1 MPRYDSD
8 DAEPCDTGLRA
19 GWSGAARLG
28 DVSQGDVSLGDTR
41 PGAADPVDTATGGA
55 AGFLG
60 YGRRRSPLLTVVG
73 TLERALPEDEFEP
86 IRGLESDRELDRD
99 RCEDPELGGAAG
111 ALRSWVVG
119 WTHRLDPLGA
129 RRAADQP
136 PAGVRRLVEAVVD
149 VLLERRPAEQVKRW
163 VSREV
168 FGLLSTVTQR
178 RAVTRF
184 AARSMVRSIRLHAPG
199 PDAVESTVLVQDGP
213 RVRAVALRFERTT
226 QDRLEWRCTALQFA

>member
-1 MPRYDSD
+1 MMPRDCRD
-8 DAEPCDTGLRA
+8 DADPCDSAT
-19 GWSGAARLG
+19 AA
-28 DVSQGDVSLGDTR
+28 QGIGESRR
-41 PGAADPVDTATGGA
+41 P
-55 AGFLG
+55 
-60 YGRRRSPLLTVVG
+60 SPLLTVVG
-73 TLERALPEDEFEP
+73 TLERAAPREAPQQPE
-86 IRGLESDRELDRD
+86 EL
-99 RCEDPELGGAAG
+99 ELGGAAG

-129 RRAADQP
+129 RRPAEQP

-168 FGLLSTVTQR
+168 FGLLSTVAQR
-178 RAVTRF
+178 RAATRF
-184 AARSMVRSIRLHAPG
+184 AARSMVRSIRLNAPG

-213 RVRAVALRFERTT
+213 RVRAVALRFERCA

>member
-1 MPRYDSD
+1 MMPRYDHD
-8 DAEPCDTGLRA
+8 DADPCDTAPHGSACRCDA
-19 GWSGAARLG
+19 GQLG
-28 DVSQGDVSLGDTR
+28 HGM
-41 PGAADPVDTATGGA
+41 
-55 AGFLG
+55 
-60 YGRRRSPLLTVVG
+60 RRSPLLTVVG

-86 IRGLESDRELDRD
+86 VFGLDGERELDRD

-119 WTHRLDPLGA
+119 WTHRLDPLGG
-129 RRAADQP
+129 RRSADQP

-213 RVRAVALRFERTT
+213 RVRAVALRFERTA

>member
-1 MPRYDSD
+1 MLRYDRD
-8 DAEPCDTGLRA
+8 DTDPCDADAGLCDA
-19 GWSGAARLG
+19 LVLEG
-28 DVSQGDVSLGDTR
+28 
-41 PGAADPVDTATGGA
+41 
-55 AGFLG
+55 
-60 YGRRRSPLLTVVG
+60 PLLTVAG
-73 TLERALPEDEFEP
+73 TLERALPRDEFELIGGP
-86 IRGLESDRELDRD
+86 ESDHD

-129 RRAADQP
+129 RRTPDQP

-149 VLLERRPAEQVKRW
+149 VLLERRPAEQVRRW

-168 FGLLSTVTQR
+168 FGLLSTVAQR

-184 AARSMVRSIRLHAPG
+184 AARSMVRSIRLHTPG

>member
-1 MPRYDSD
+1 MPHDDRD
-8 DAEPCDTGLRA
+8 DADPCDTVARA
-19 GWSGAARLG
+19 RSPRDAAARG
-28 DVSQGDVSLGDTR
+28 SH
-41 PGAADPVDTATGGA
+41 PGGADPYRDWQGSDAYDADPRDEAGA
-55 AGFLG
+55 LG
-60 YGRRRSPLLTVVG
+60 YGLRRSPLLTVVG
-73 TLERALPEDEFEP
+73 TLERALPEEDDYEYCGGGE
-86 IRGLESDRELDRD
+86 LNRE

-129 RRAADQP
+129 RRAPDQP

-163 VSREV
+163 VSRDV
-168 FGLLSTVTQR
+168 FGLLSTVAQR

-213 RVRAVALRFERTT
+213 RVRAVALRFERTA
-226 QDRLEWRCTALQFA
+226 QDRLEWCCTALQFA

>member
-1 MPRYDSD
+1 MPCYNRD
-8 DAEPCDTGLRA
+8 DADPCDTGLHA
-19 GWSGAARLG
+19 VNPCDTPGCGSDPCGSESSESGT
-28 DVSQGDVSLGDTR
+28 QDTFPR
-41 PGAADPVDTATGGA
+41 EDGASS
-55 AGFLG
+55 
-60 YGRRRSPLLTVVG
+60 RRRSPLLTVAG
-73 TLERALPEDEFEP
+73 TLERALPPDEFE
-86 IRGLESDRELDRD
+86 RGGVVEAHRE

-129 RRAADQP
+129 RRAPDQA

-168 FGLLSTVTQR
+168 FGLLSTVAQR

-213 RVRAVALRFERTT
+213 RVRAVALRFERTAH
-226 QDRLEWRCTALQFA
+226 DRLEWRCTALQFA

>member
-1 MPRYDSD
+1 MPRNDHD
-8 DAEPCDTGLRA
+8 DADPCDTVPRIA
-19 GWSGAARLG
+19 GAGGATPG
-28 DVSQGDVSLGDTR
+28 DAAFCD
-41 PGAADPVDTATGGA
+41 ADPGDDTGPPGH
-55 AGFLG
+55 
-60 YGRRRSPLLTVVG
+60 GRRRSPLLTVVG
-73 TLERALPEDEFEP
+73 TLERALPDEDEFDY
-86 IRGLESDRELDRD
+86 GGGGVELNRD
-99 RCEDPELGGAAG
+99 RCEDPQLGGAAG

-129 RRAADQP
+129 RRAPDQA

-163 VSREV
+163 VSRDV
-168 FGLLSTVTQR
+168 FGLLSTVAQR

-213 RVRAVALRFERTT
+213 RVRAVALRFERTA
-226 QDRLEWRCTALQFA
+226 QDRLEWCCTALQFA

>member
-19 GWSGAARLG
+19 RWSGAPG
-28 DVSQGDVSLGDTR
+28 LGDTDR
-41 PGAADPVDTATGGA
+41 GDASAVDPAAGGA
-55 AGFLG
+55 AAYLGF
-60 YGRRRSPLLTVVG
+60 GRRPSALLTVVG
-73 TLERALPEDEFEP
+73 TLERALPEDGFDAICGPEA
-86 IRGLESDRELDRD
+86 DRELDRD

-129 RRAADQP
+129 RRTPDQP

-213 RVRAVALRFERTT
+213 RVRAVALRFERTA

>member
-1 MPRYDSD
+1 MPRYDRD
-8 DAEPCDTGLRA
+8 DADPCDMSLRGDSA
-19 GWSGAARLG
+19 LCSDAALCG
-28 DVSQGDVSLGDTR
+28 DAR
-41 PGAADPVDTATGGA
+41 YPGGHA
-55 AGFLG
+55 
-60 YGRRRSPLLTVVG
+60 RRRSPLLTVVG
-73 TLERALPEDEFEP
+73 TLERALPEDGFEP
-86 IRGLESDRELDRD
+86 LSGGFESDRELDRD

-168 FGLLSTVTQR
+168 FGLLSTVAQR

-184 AARSMVRSIRLHAPG
+184 AARSMVRSIRMHAPG

-213 RVRAVALRFERTT
+213 RVRAVALRFERTA